1 MMNVCR
7 LDDLIQYTALHW
19 LREFLNM
26 PQCHQ
31 VLLPHSAGLL
41 SAVLPCYSYDDD
53 SRQNILFFCLSK
65 YFFFFETICFFL
77 NHHKHTFERQPKKS
91 IIFYDN

>member
-1 MMNVCR
+1 MNLIVC
-7 LDDLIQYTALHW
+7 LDELIQYTALHW

-26 PQCHQ
+26 SHRYQ

-53 SRQNILFFCLSK
+53 SRQNILFFC
-65 YFFFFETICFFL
+65 FFF
-77 NHHKHTFERQPKKS
+77 S
-91 IIFYDN
+91 

>member
-1 MMNVCR
+1 MMILF

-26 PQCHQ
+26 PKCHQ

-41 SAVLPCYSYDDD
+41 SAVLPCFSYDDD
-53 SRQNILFFCLSK
+53 SRQNILFYY
-65 YFFFFETICFFL
+65 YFFNFLFLYIFF
-77 NHHKHTFERQPKKS
+77 
-91 IIFYDN
+91 

>member
-1 MMNVCR
+1 MLIERKKRKKILLFNNKFIF
-7 LDDLIQYTALHW
+7 LDELIQYTALHW

-26 PQCHQ
+26 SQRYQ

-53 SRQNILFFCLSK
+53 NRQNILFFCFS
-65 YFFFFETICFFL
+65 
-77 NHHKHTFERQPKKS
+77 
-91 IIFYDN
+91 